1 LYIESLHLGDFRNFE
16 NADFHFSRGTN
27 LILGKNGA
35 GKSNVIE
42 ALYMLSTSKS
52 FRKTADRKI
61 LRWGAD
67 GYRLKGEF
75 WTEHGGKQIE
85 LRFSDEGKLLSID
98 GVGEKRI
105 SAIIGHVYCVLYF
118 FEDVYLVSGPP
129 HLRRSF
135 IDLVLSTVDP
145 LYLDSLQRYINVL
158 RQKNRYLFENV
169 RVDANL
175 LSAWND
181 QLVEYGSSI
190 LQKRLQLIEFLNET
204 IDRNI
209 DSSGAS
215 GAIGDRCRANGLVFP
230 YRLRY
235 RASVRFPDIDYGGRG
250 AESGKPAGGEGLGGD
265 SPSALGGVERA
276 ADAFRRT
283 LDEGSAREITARKA
297 LFGPHRDDFSFSD
310 GTVDVRHF
318 ASIGEARLASIVLKL
333 AQALFYKEKRG
344 VLPILLFDDIFLE
357 LDAKNMERVI
367 ALIGEDSQR
376 IITTTE
382 REKLPEIFHCDRV
395 FTIGEKGK
403 VEWVNHDASIR

>member
-1 LYIESLHLGDFRNFE
+1 LYIESLHIGDFRNYE
-16 NADFHFSRGTN
+16 NADFRFSRGTN

-52 FRKTADRKI
+52 FRKTADRRI
-61 LRWGAD
+61 LRWGTD
-67 GYRLKGEF
+67 EYRLKGEF

-105 SAIIGHVYCVLYF
+105 STIIGHVYCVLYF

-135 IDLVLSTVDP
+135 VDLVLSTVDP
-145 LYLDSLQRYINVL
+145 LYLDSLQRYMNVL
-158 RQKNRYLFENV
+158 RQKNRCLFENV

-190 LQKRLQLIEFLNET
+190 LRKRLQFIEFVNTT
-204 IDRNI
+204 IDRDI

-215 GAIGDRCRANGLVFP
+215 RAIGNRCCANGLVFP

-235 RASVRFPDIDYGGRG
+235 RTSVKLPDI
-250 AESGKPAGGEGLGGD
+250 ESGCRSAASGKSADGEAAGGYSPCTLGGF
-265 SPSALGGVERA
+265 ERA
-276 ADAFRRT
+276 AEAFRRT
-283 LDEGSAREITARKA
+283 LDTGGSKEIAARKA

-333 AQALFYKEKRG
+333 AQARYYKEKRG
-344 VLPILLFDDIFLE
+344 VLPIL
-357 LDAKNMERVI
+357 
-367 ALIGEDSQR
+367 
-376 IITTTE
+376 
-382 REKLPEIFHCDRV
+382 
-395 FTIGEKGK
+395 
-403 VEWVNHDASIR
+403 